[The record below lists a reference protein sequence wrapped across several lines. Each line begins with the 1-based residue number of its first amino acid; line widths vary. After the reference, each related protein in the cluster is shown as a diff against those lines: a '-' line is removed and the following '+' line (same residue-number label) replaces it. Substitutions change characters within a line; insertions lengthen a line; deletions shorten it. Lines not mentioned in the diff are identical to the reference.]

1 MTEKKELNT
10 SIDYQNDAEEKW
22 VSMKELAEHLGVS
35 EDTIRTWTR
44 KGYLPFS
51 KIGKSYKY
59 KKSEVDAWARAGR
72 IKE

>member
-51 KIGKSYKY
+51 K
-59 KKSEVDAWARAGR
+59 SE
-72 IKE
+72 EL